1 MKKIIYSLAITSLL
15 FACTNQDKS
24 QEAESAQTITSND
37 TNIVKKSPE
46 KMNEEDRIT
55 FFDNAAIGGLM
66 EVEASS
72 QLMAATKSNPNVI
85 AHAQMIK
92 NDHLKANEEL
102 KSIAERENYKLPT
115 SLPEKKLKLLKQF
128 EELNDE
134 AKNEFY
140 INLMVTEHDEAIN
153 LFNLAK
159 SMEDPVIA
167 NFATKTLPIL
177 KHHYEMTVKL
187 KNSLLT
193 AKKDQG
199 DDVLKISDKTRNE
212 PAKNH

>member
-15 FACTNQDKS
+15 FACNNQEKS
-24 QEAESAQTITSND
+24 QETESAQTITSND

-55 FFDNAAIGGLM
+55 FFNNAAIGGLM

-72 QLMAATKSNPNVI
+72 QLIATTKSNPDVI

-102 KSIAERENYKLPT
+102 KSIAQRENYNLPT
-115 SLPEKKLKLLKQF
+115 TLPEKKLKLLKQF
-128 EELNDE
+128 KELNDE

-140 INLMVTEHDEAIN
+140 VNLMVTEHDEAIN

-159 SMEDPVIA
+159 SMADPAIA

-177 KHHYEMTVKL
+177 KHHYDMTVKL
-187 KNSLLT
+187 KSSLLA

-199 DDVLKISDKTRNE
+199 DDVLKISDKAKNE
-212 PAKNH
+212 PAKNQ